1 MTDGRNPAFAVAVAA
16 KEHLMHNARRSSTAV
31 LAVTA
36 LALVISGCGGG
47 KSSSGA
53 AAVSAPTGKLS
64 KGGASTP
71 SNPSAAPASTST
83 SAGGASQM
91 LMRVVNLY
99 DPQKKAGP
107 ALDIY
112 DAQLIGQKATP
123 IATNLAYGG
132 VSAYFKPRLGP
143 NTTIAQLYA
152 LPAGED
158 PVAKKADAQQVATAQ
173 DDGSHPQLTWVLTA
187 DNSGAQEDTP
197 LAGLSDTSWVEKGT
211 NNGSKAP
218 VAPPAPAGM
227 GELLADTSA
236 APDHSA
242 GLYLFVD
249 DACDPPLNGD
259 PAQKGLP
266 QIFAADG
273 RAPVSSFAVF
283 ATSPGT
289 HQVSVVPWASAIQ
302 PTCAQL
308 TAKQGTTSVDV
319 SGGQQIETFVYGTS
333 DTDLHLAVA
342 PIQS

>member
-1 MTDGRNPAFAVAVAA
+1 
-16 KEHLMHNARRSSTAV
+16 MHNARRSSTAV
-31 LAVTA
+31 LAVAA

-47 KSSSGA
+47 KGSSGP
-53 AAVSAPTGKLS
+53 AAVSVPAGKS
-64 KGGASTP
+64 SGGAST
-71 SNPSAAPASTST
+71 PSAAPAST
-83 SAGGASQM
+83 GGTSQM

-123 IATNLAYGG
+123 IVTNVAYGG
-132 VSAYFKPRLGP
+132 VSAYFKPRLVP
-143 NTTIAQLYA
+143 NSTIASLYA
-152 LPAGED
+152 LPAGDD

-187 DNSGAQEDTP
+187 DNSGAQADSP

-218 VAPPAPAGM
+218 VAPPAPAGK

-236 APDHSA
+236 NPAPST
-242 GLYLFVD
+242 GLFLMID

-259 PAQKGLP
+259 PADKGIP
-266 QIFAADG
+266 HIFAADG
-273 RAPVSSFAVF
+273 QAPVSSFALF

-289 HQVSVVPWASAIQ
+289 HQVSVVAWTSSIQ

-308 TAKQGTTSVDV
+308 TARQGTTSVDV

-342 PIQS
+342 PIQP

>member
-1 MTDGRNPAFAVAVAA
+1 MTDGRNPASAVAVAA
-16 KEHLMHNARRSSTAV
+16 KEIVMHNARRSSTAV

-53 AAVSAPTGKLS
+53 AAVSVPTGKS
-64 KGGASTP
+64 STGGASTP
-71 SNPSAAPASTST
+71 SNPSAAPAST
-83 SAGGASQM
+83 GGTSQM
-91 LMRVVNLY
+91 SMRVVNLY

-132 VSAYFKPRLGP
+132 VSAYFKPHLEP

-158 PVAKKADAQQVATAQ
+158 PVAKKADAQQVGTAQ

-187 DNSGAQEDTP
+187 DNSGAQGDIP

-218 VAPPAPAGM
+218 VAPPAPAGK
-227 GELLADTSA
+227 GELLADTAA
-236 APDHSA
+236 APNPST
-242 GLYLFVD
+242 GLYLMID

-259 PAQKGLP
+259 PAEKGLP

-289 HQVSVVPWASAIQ
+289 HQVSVVPWTSSIQ

-319 SGGQQIETFVYGTS
+319 GGGQQIETFVYGTS